1 MSVFSVMHIT
11 YHSDPASTSRQLA
24 AEQSNERQKYIV
36 PLHKNVIFS
45 RHYGYH
51 YAKSYEENLW

>member
-11 YHSDPASTSRQLA
+11 YHSDPASGGQLA
-24 AEQSNERQKYIV
+24 AEQCTERQKYIV

-51 YAKSYEENLW
+51 YAKSYEENLS